1 MSRLRIQL
9 ILSGGFVVLTFLLHV
24 FLFSD
29 SGYFTRQKLE
39 DRLVAIRGQMEELE
53 NENAFLQQKYGELE
67 EKGVAL
73 PESES
78 GATILTFE
86 SRNKPEI
93 QFTDHM
99 ERKLSDPEMIFFLIM
114 SFLAASAMIVT
125 QMFFPRI
132 SRDAR

>member
-1 MSRLRIQL
+1 M
-9 ILSGGFVVLTFLLHV
+9 TFLLHI

-53 NENAFLQQKYGELE
+53 NENAFLQQEYGELE
-67 EKGVAL
+67 DKGAAL

-86 SRNKPEI
+86 SRNKPEV